1 MNTVEAQYIT
11 IPFGGN
17 EECAKFTID
26 NVADPFVLRGV
37 MAVGQSYVF
46 SCWLKSEVAG
56 ILSAGPADIE
66 STTDWTKV
74 VVKLK
79 AESESLLIYFST
91 VGTYYLY
98 HPKLEIGTIATDW
111 TPSPEDVDA
120 DISNAQSTANEA
132 NTNASD
138 AASRVSAAE
147 SLIQQLSDCISMLV
161 TDENGSSLM
170 TQTENGW
177 TFCMGGLQDS
187 VESLMESL
195 NTLNEEYG
203 ATEATVDTLQQTVED
218 LAETAEYV
226 RIRVFDDEPCIEL
239 GESDSDFRLMITNTR
254 IMFTDGSNVPTYIS
268 NRGLITENIEV
279 ENELRQGEW
288 VWKRRSNGNLGLMW
302 KEVTE

>member
-1 MNTVEAQYIT
+1 MEVHSATS
-11 IPFGGN
+11 PFGN
-17 EECAKFTID
+17 DEECAKFTID
-26 NVADPFVLRGV
+26 DITDPFVLHGI
-37 MAVGQSYVF
+37 MTVGQNYVF
-46 SCWLKSEVAG
+46 SCWLKSEAAG
-56 ILSAGPADIE
+56 TLSVGLTDLD
-66 STTDWTKV
+66 STPEWTKV
-74 VVKLK
+74 VVKME
-79 AESESLLIYFST
+79 AEAVDLPILFST
-91 VGTYYLY
+91 AGTYYLY
-98 HPKLEIGTIATDW
+98 HSQLEIGTVATDW
-111 TPSPEDVDA
+111 TPAPEDVDA

-138 AASRVSAAE
+138 AASRVAAAE
-147 SLIQQLSDCISMLV
+147 SLIQQLADCISMLV

-177 TFCMGGLQDS
+177 TFCMGGLQEAI
-187 VESLMESL
+187 ESMMESL

-203 ATEATVDTLQQTVED
+203 STEATIDALQQTVED

-239 GESDSDFRLMITNTR
+239 GESDSDFRLLITNTR

-268 NRGLITENIEV
+268 NKGLVTENIEV